1 MICKLSEF
9 YLLKIKILTQIRKNR
24 KKKIFFHY
32 LYCSD
37 VFQKS
42 KMGNKLSLG
51 PVCKLLNW
59 KQTKFNSFKIDLWQ
73 NGIEKLVFYE
83 TKMSTWCFSIL
94 RRWEKL
100 IFKLNFLFTE
110 WTDCTVNCP
119 ASGLH
124 FRGRDPQSGNRTRN
138 YHYYH
143 HNHRR
148 KIQSFGARIHARNI
162 HVGLRRWRR

>member
-1 MICKLSEF
+1 M
-9 YLLKIKILTQIRKNR
+9 TQIKK
-24 KKKIFFHY
+24 KKKIEKKQINFLNFCHRSAKIQYSADFFENWNIT
-32 LYCSD
+32 L
-37 VFQKS
+37 
-42 KMGNKLSLG
+42 
-51 PVCKLLNW
+51 VCKLLNW
-59 KQTKFNSFKIDLWQ
+59 KQTKLNSFKIDLWQ

-94 RRWEKL
+94 RSWEKL

-119 ASGLH
+119 TSGLH

-162 HVGLRRWRR
+162 HVGFRRWRR